1 MDGKERVVSL
11 DTGKPANI
19 PPYDVIGDW
28 TDASAVPGA
37 ESCWVHNAIVATRS
51 GEIIGFH
58 AGRLVVFDTDGHLRR
73 VVETDLTEGHGITL
87 VREDDDEFLW
97 VSDPGF
103 VFNCSAGDG
112 DPNWAPLFGKGV
124 QCQTRAPR
132 VVKMTLD
139 GQIRAELPIP
149 PLDPTIPAGPMGS
162 YCPCGCAVD
171 EERFGGTGDI
181 WVADGYGSGVL
192 HRFDKRGNHR
202 STLTGEAAGQRLACP
217 HAVFIDR
224 RRKTKELYIADRV
237 NTRVLVY
244 DLDGHYLRTF
254 GEQFLNSPSDF
265 EPWGDLLVVAE
276 LYGRLA
282 VLGPDDELLGYLGA
296 DPAADQGWPTRP
308 GWPNALADD
317 GRTEV
322 PLLPQRDR
330 FNSPHGVATDVDGN
344 LYVSE
349 WVLGGRYTK
358 LTVQHRSAGSR

>member
-1 MDGKERVVSL
+1 
-11 DTGKPANI
+11 
-19 PPYDVIGDW
+19 
-28 TDASAVPGA
+28 
-37 ESCWVHNAIVATRS
+37 VHNAIVTTGG

-58 AGRLVVFDTDGHLRR
+58 AGRLVVFDSEGSVLRTA
-73 VVETDLTEGHGITL
+73 ETGLTEGHGITL
-87 VREDDDEFLW
+87 VKEGDNEYLW

-103 VFNCSAGDG
+103 VFHCGDDDG
-112 DPNWAPLFGKGV
+112 DPNWAAMFGKGV
-124 QCQTRAPR
+124 RCQTRTPR

-139 GQIRAELPIP
+139 GQIRSELPMP
-149 PLDPTIPAGPMGS
+149 PLDPAIPAGPMGP
-162 YCPCGCAVD
+162 YCPCGCVVD

-192 HRFDKRGNHR
+192 HRFDKHGKHR
-202 STLTGEAAGQRLACP
+202 STLTGADTGHRLACP

-224 RRKTKELYIADRV
+224 RKAAPELYIADRV

-244 DLDGHYLRTF
+244 DLEGHYLRTF

-265 EPWGDLLVVAE
+265 ARWGDMLVIAE

-282 VLGPDDELLGYLGA
+282 VLGPDDNLLGYLGA
-296 DPAADQGWPTRP
+296 DPDPAAEQGWPTRP

-317 GRTEV
+317 GRAQS
-322 PLLPQRDR
+322 PDLPQHER
-330 FNSPHGVATDVDGN
+330 FNSPHSVATDTEGN

-358 LTVQHRSAGSR
+358 LTARP